1 MAKPMQMQT
10 PTRRFL
16 FLGPRRKVTFAPI
29 YIAVLGLAALGL
41 LGLLVAVWR
50 PASGPS
56 AQRPAEGGRPADSQS
71 FEGNFMPSPA
81 PPKPRRSG
89 TWM

>member
-16 FLGPRRKVTFAPI
+16 FLEPRRKVTLAPI
-29 YIAVLGLAALGL
+29 YIALLGLLALAL

-50 PASGPS
+50 PASVPG
-56 AQRPAEGGRPADSQS
+56 AQRPAEGDRPGDSRS
-71 FEGNFMPSPA
+71 FEGSYMPPPE